1 MTLMSLEEV
10 RNYIN
15 SIRRDIANR
24 PLNRAQLHDDP
35 MEQFAIWMEEAVN
48 GQIVDPFAMCISTV
62 GEDGKPSS
70 RIVYWRDV
78 EDGRFVFYTNYDSH
92 KGREISKN
100 NQVAL
105 NFHWTEL
112 DRQIRIEGTVT
123 RASEEVSDLYW
134 SKRPRESQLGAWAS
148 AQSKVIASKE
158 ELQNGLDAAKKRF
171 EGVDVPRP
179 PHWGG
184 FSVRPTRLEFWQGRP
199 SRLHDRYV
207 YSKNGGG
214 WKIEQLSP

>member
-1 MTLMSLEEV
+1 EEV

-24 PLNRAQLHDDP
+24 PLNREHLHDDP

-48 GQIVDPFAMCISTV
+48 GQIVDPFAMCLSTV
-62 GEDGKPSS
+62 GANGKPSS

-78 EDGRFVFYTNYDSH
+78 EDGGFVFYTNYDSH
-92 KGREISKN
+92 KGKEIDAN
-100 NQVAL
+100 PNVAL

-112 DRQIRIEGTVT
+112 ERQIRIEGTVVK
-123 RASEEVSDLYW
+123 ASAEVSDLYW

-148 AQSKVIASKE
+148 AQSKIISDKD
-158 ELQNGLDAAKKRF
+158 ELQKGLDAAKKKF
-171 EGVDVPRP
+171 DGVDVPRP

-184 FSVRPTRLEFWQGRP
+184 FTVQPNRIEFWQGRP
-199 SRLHDRYV
+199 NRLHDRFV
-207 YSKNGGG
+207 YSKKGDG
-214 WKIEQLSP
+214 WEVGQLSP